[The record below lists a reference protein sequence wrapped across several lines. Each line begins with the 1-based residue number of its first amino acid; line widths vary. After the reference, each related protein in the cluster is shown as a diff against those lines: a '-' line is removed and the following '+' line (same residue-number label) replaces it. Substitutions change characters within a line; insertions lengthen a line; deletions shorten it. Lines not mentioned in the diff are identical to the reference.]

1 MAGKLKR
8 VFENKTAI
16 LDTVTGTG
24 KKFLDMVADAPE
36 GSPLS
41 WVRDMVKGVLSFF
54 GGLPFIGKFLKH
66 LLGLDPAEEVDVYFS
81 PEKRFQRLSTQ
92 SLQSL
97 GTNKDSILSGKGVTT
112 ITPKSIS
119 GFTKAYMPLS
129 TEKEQKETGISPET
143 WFQITQK
150 HEIPV
155 MRE

>member
-1 MAGKLKR
+1 MINFEKRFPATSLEELTTQVQSAPKLPDSHGAEMAGKLKS

-97 GTNKDSILSGKGVTT
+97 
-112 ITPKSIS
+112 
-119 GFTKAYMPLS
+119 
-129 TEKEQKETGISPET
+129 
-143 WFQITQK
+143 
-150 HEIPV
+150 
-155 MRE
+155 

>member
-66 LLGLDPAEEVDVYFS
+66 LLGLDPTEEVDMYFS

-97 GTNKDSILSGKGVTT
+97 
-112 ITPKSIS
+112 
-119 GFTKAYMPLS
+119 
-129 TEKEQKETGISPET
+129 
-143 WFQITQK
+143 
-150 HEIPV
+150 
-155 MRE
+155 